1 MAALVV
7 LYDACV
13 LYPAPLRDLLMYLA
27 LTGLFQAKWSD
38 RIHEEWIR
46 NVLKN
51 RSDLK
56 REQLERVR
64 ALMDAHVRDGKVA
77 GYEHLIETVVLP
89 DPNDRHVLAAAIAG
103 NANVILT
110 FNLKDFPRSSLEP
123 YRVETCH
130 PDRFVAD
137 LLERDAETVCAAVKR
152 HRASLRYPPKT
163 VEEYLAVMAQQGLSQ
178 TVGILRDF
186 ADLL

>member
-1 MAALVV
+1 MASLAV

-13 LYPAPLRDLLMYLA
+13 LYPAPLRDMLMYLA

-38 RIHEEWIR
+38 QIHEEWIR

-64 ALMDAHVRDGKVA
+64 ALMDANVRDGKVE

-103 NANVILT
+103 NANLILT
-110 FNLKDFPRSSLEP
+110 FNLKDFPYTSLEP
-123 YRVETCH
+123 YHIAAHH
-130 PDRFVAD
+130 PDRFITD
-137 LLERDAETVCAAVKR
+137 LLDRDAQTVCAAVKR

-163 VEEYLAVMAQQGLSQ
+163 VDEYLAVIKQQGLSA
-178 TVGILRDF
+178 TVTVLRGFVDV
-186 ADLL
+186 L